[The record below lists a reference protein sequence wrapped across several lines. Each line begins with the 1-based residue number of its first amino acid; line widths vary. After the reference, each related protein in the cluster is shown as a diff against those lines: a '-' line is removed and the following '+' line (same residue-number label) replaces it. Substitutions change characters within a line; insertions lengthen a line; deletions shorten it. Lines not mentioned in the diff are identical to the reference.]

1 MKNCKNVSRL
11 IVKNSEGITLVAL
24 VITIVILLILAGISI
39 STLTNTGIFEKA
51 QDAKKKSL
59 EADEKEKISIS
70 VTEAQLGNKG
80 YQELTAENL
89 QSSISSSF
97 KDKTTNVI
105 SNGDGSF
112 TVIIKDS
119 EEREYTIESDGTI
132 SLGKYD
138 KWDGKSSTEPTE
150 KTSNEIHIYTA
161 SELKWLANQVNN
173 EGNTF
178 DGYTIY
184 LENNL
189 DLGAREKDGEWETTE
204 NEAVKWTAIG
214 KTSNN
219 MLKGTFEGNN
229 HTIKGVYVNDSTDF
243 NGIFGNTNSVLNIT
257 IKNSYIKGGSCTG
270 GIVGTLRSGT
280 VENCHNINTQVILM
294 EGENHFCGGIIGDA
308 TGTVNKCSNTGKIQ
322 GLGSYSG
329 WGYYGGIVGIL
340 RSGVAKNCKNF
351 GEVYGNGKCT
361 GGIIALTNHS
371 TAVSDCHNSGT
382 VSGKNN
388 TGGVVGY
395 AFTSSTLSDC
405 HNTGTVSGEA
415 FTGGVVGGAANIVTK
430 CSNTGNVTGTTD
442 DGTGGIVGTCV
453 TKIPQNISLCYNSG
467 KVAAE
472 GGVGGISGY
481 LGAQGYAGTETK
493 CYNKGE
499 IVYTGTKNT
508 YGEIIGNMANDAT
521 VTKCFYLNKNKS
533 IFGVGAI
540 NEGGNLEEQ
549 RKGAQPTNVD
559 LKSYDEF
566 IKWIENQ

>member
-280 VENCHNINTQVILM
+280 VENCHNINTQVK
-294 EGENHFCGGIIGDA
+294 IIF
-308 TGTVNKCSNTGKIQ
+308 V
-322 GLGSYSG
+322 
-329 WGYYGGIVGIL
+329 
-340 RSGVAKNCKNF
+340 
-351 GEVYGNGKCT
+351 
-361 GGIIALTNHS
+361 
-371 TAVSDCHNSGT
+371 
-382 VSGKNN
+382 
-388 TGGVVGY
+388 
-395 AFTSSTLSDC
+395 
-405 HNTGTVSGEA
+405 EA
-415 FTGGVVGGAANIVTK
+415 
-430 CSNTGNVTGTTD
+430 
-442 DGTGGIVGTCV
+442 
-453 TKIPQNISLCYNSG
+453 
-467 KVAAE
+467 
-472 GGVGGISGY
+472 
-481 LGAQGYAGTETK
+481 
-493 CYNKGE
+493 
-499 IVYTGTKNT
+499 
-508 YGEIIGNMANDAT
+508 
-521 VTKCFYLNKNKS
+521 
-533 IFGVGAI
+533 
-540 NEGGNLEEQ
+540 
-549 RKGAQPTNVD
+549 
-559 LKSYDEF
+559 
-566 IKWIENQ
+566 